1 MTPNIK
7 IAQINLQ
14 HAVAVSAVITHKMAT
29 DNLGVVLA
37 QEPWTC
43 KKFISIVLVAMQ
55 IRTKEEEGSGDNI
68 VVAYGNFPGDS
79 NIIPIPK
86 SELLIDYCK
95 KERTPLVIGCDTNAQ
110 KQHGKVPTTKLELAS
125 QITGTSLHRK
135 AISTAING
143 KVELQTTTPPYWLI
157 FIELHN

>member
-1 MTPNIK
+1 
-7 IAQINLQ
+7 
-14 HAVAVSAVITHKMAT
+14 MAT

-43 KKFISIVLVAMQ
+43 KKFISIVLVAIQ

-110 KQHGKVPTTKLELAS
+110 KQHGKVPTTKLEEPSDAFLTYA
-125 QITGTSLHRK
+125 
-135 AISTAING
+135 AA
-143 KVELQTTTPPYWLI
+143 VELYSGLLYWVYGKLCI
-157 FIELHN
+157 PNPMLCLNNTIEL